1 MDISERE
8 GQGAVIPSD
17 ISEKENTLPTGGEN
31 QVNFPKKR
39 KRHGKNKESYILT
52 VRSRGEKILFAIV
65 FVIFVVYA
73 ASLIYPFIWMFLG
86 SLKTST
92 EYTLDGSQGRPFA
105 FPDAFY
111 FGNYSYAFTAM
122 EYEGTNLFGMFF
134 NSIWQSAINL
144 FGGLFASAALA
155 YVLSRFKFVGRTAIY
170 TVIIFTMTIPI
181 VGNTGG
187 YYKLVSDI
195 GIYNTPF
202 FSLLTSFNGIGLGFL
217 ILYAFFSN
225 ISKSYAEAVY
235 IDGGGEWTVYF
246 KIMIPQAMPA
256 LLTLTIVN
264 LIGVWNDYQTPL
276 LYLPSFP
283 TIASGMYVI
292 KTSLLRTGKD
302 PIYYAGI
309 ILSIIPV
316 LIVFCCFSNTIM
328 KNMAIGGLK
337 G

>member
-1 MDISERE
+1 M
-8 GQGAVIPSD
+8 
-17 ISEKENTLPTGGEN
+17 
-31 QVNFPKKR
+31 
-39 KRHGKNKESYILT
+39 
-52 VRSRGEKILFAIV
+52 
-65 FVIFVVYA
+65 
-73 ASLIYPFIWMFLG
+73 
-86 SLKTST
+86 
-92 EYTLDGSQGRPFA
+92 
-105 FPDAFY
+105 
-111 FGNYSYAFTAM
+111 
-122 EYEGTNLFGMFF
+122 
-134 NSIWQSAINL
+134 
-144 FGGLFASAALA
+144 
-155 YVLSRFKFVGRTAIY
+155 
-170 TVIIFTMTIPI
+170 
-181 VGNTGG
+181 GNTGG

-246 KIMIPQAMPA
+246 KIMVPQAMPA